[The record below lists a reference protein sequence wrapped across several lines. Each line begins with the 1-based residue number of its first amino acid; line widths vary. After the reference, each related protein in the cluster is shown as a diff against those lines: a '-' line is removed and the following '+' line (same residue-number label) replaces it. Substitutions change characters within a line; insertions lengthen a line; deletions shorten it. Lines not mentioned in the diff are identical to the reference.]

1 VQRTV
6 RVTVEASPEVVE
18 TIRLYN
24 LACNLFL
31 RLGFVNHKRSKK
43 ALQALGYYAVRR
55 RWPAL
60 NSSSVQCA
68 RDQAA
73 EILKREAKRPC
84 SERERRL
91 GLPKPLPVKRPHSS
105 ARFNDNVF
113 TPFLDSRVLSVS
125 TVAGRRKL
133 PLRIPAY
140 FEKWLVP
147 ESRVASVRIGEKNG
161 RWFLDLV
168 MDLPDVPAREAENP
182 VVVGMDRGITNV
194 AVLGTGEFFHSKEL
208 RSIRGKYA
216 YLRGRLQAAGTRSAR
231 RHLRLLS
238 GRERRFQADRNHR
251 IAKQVAALEF
261 DVLAL
266 EDLSIRPEKEKG
278 RRFNRKLGGWAHAQ
292 LEGFLRYKLEEV
304 GKRVVLVP
312 PEYTSKMCSRCGL
325 LGSRKGSAFRC
336 SCGFS
341 LNADL
346 NGARN
351 IGHLGNA
358 LVVGP
363 TVNRPIVADR
373 GERSVA
379 QSQHLSSVT
388 SPPL

>member
-1 VQRTV
+1 MQRTV
-6 RVTVEASPEVVE
+6 RLSLTPTHEVIETVC
-18 TIRLYN
+18 LYN

-31 RLGFVNHKRSKK
+31 RLGFVNRKWSKK
-43 ALQALGYYAVRR
+43 FLQETGYYAVRR
-55 RWPAL
+55 RWPTL

-73 EILKREAKRPC
+73 EILKREMKRPC
-84 SERERRL
+84 TEREKRL
-91 GLPKPLPVKRPHSS
+91 GLPKRLPVKREFSA
-105 ARFNDNVF
+105 ARFNRNVF
-113 TPFLDSRVLSVS
+113 KPFLDSRVLSVS
-125 TVAGRRKL
+125 TVDGRQRL
-133 PLRIPAY
+133 SLRIPEY
-140 FEKWLVP
+140 FGKWLTP

-161 RWFLDLV
+161 RWFVDLV
-168 MDLPDVPAREAENP
+168 MDLPTPTVAEVKEP
-182 VVVGMDRGITNV
+182 
-194 AVLGTGEFFHSKEL
+194 AVLGVDRGVVNIAVTSDGEFFRSKAL
-208 RSIRGKYA
+208 RSVRGKYA
-216 YLRGRLQAAGTRSAR
+216 FLRRRLQAAGTRSAR

-238 GRERRFQADRNHR
+238 GRERRFQADVNHR
-251 IAKQVAALEF
+251 VAKAITGSVA
-261 DVLAL
+261 DVVAL
-266 EDLSIRPEKEKG
+266 EDLSIGKDEEKG
-278 RRFNRKLGGWAHAQ
+278 RRFNRALGGWAFAQ
-292 LEGFLRYKLEEV
+292 LEAFVRYKCEDV
-304 GKRVVLVP
+304 GKSVVLVP

-325 LGSRKGSAFRC
+325 LGTRKASSFRC
-336 SCGFS
+336 SCGYS

-373 GERSVA
+373 GERFVA